1 LIRMD
6 IYYYRN
12 KKHDWGQAEECLLP
26 YISEERRKKIAH
38 MRRDSD
44 KELSL
49 YVELLCRYGVVQRLN
64 CKPEN
69 IGIGKTNAGK
79 PYVVAAGANPVEISL
94 SHSGEYVVCAV
105 SSTQVGIDVEEMKE
119 PPLEIADIAFGV
131 VEKAYLKEAAD
142 KREAFYTLWTRK
154 EALLKKI
161 GCGLVGDVTRLDVM
175 DTNCQDYFYSMEK
188 LNHMITVCGIEE
200 ELHFYEVTP
209 SAIRDFFGAL

>member
-1 LIRMD
+1 MD

-26 YISEERRKKIAH
+26 YISEERKKKIAH

-94 SHSGEYVVCAV
+94 SHSGEYVVCCSSV
-105 SSTQVGIDVEEMKE
+105 SGRIYNVFCCSSISGRLFRSNF
-119 PPLEIADIAFGV
+119 PFGV
-131 VEKAYLKEAAD
+131 NG
-142 KREAFYTLWTRK
+142 T
-154 EALLKKI
+154 
-161 GCGLVGDVTRLDVM
+161 CVM
-175 DTNCQDYFYSMEK
+175 R
-188 LNHMITVCGIEE
+188 I
-200 ELHFYEVTP
+200 
-209 SAIRDFFGAL
+209 